1 MKKGILKMA
10 RIQCNRDR
18 GNNSF
23 DGVICLARGKSLT
36 VYYMLLF
43 VLKNLYT
50 ANVIQNESTFS
61 NCNLLIW
68 YSSSVTLPAYSLS
81 RPYRILPGG
90 APSQPN

>member
-23 DGVICLARGKSLT
+23 ARVICLARGKSLT

-61 NCNLLIW
+61 SRNLLIW
-68 YSSSVTLPAYSLS
+68 YSPSVTHPTCSPS

-90 APSQPN
+90 VPSQPN

>member
-1 MKKGILKMA
+1 MA

-61 NCNLLIW
+61 AKWHLNRSQFGI
-68 YSSSVTLPAYSLS
+68 
-81 RPYRILPGG
+81 RIDHD
-90 APSQPN
+90 